1 MSFEKPIFDYA
12 KLQEDL
18 CRKNDIIP
26 NDAYETYNVKRG
38 LRDINGDGVPAGLT
52 NISYITASRKE
63 NGVRKPHR
71 SSSET
76 GYP

>member
-52 NISYITASRKE
+52 NI
-63 NGVRKPHR
+63 R
-71 SSSET
+71 S
-76 GYP
+76 